1 MPGVWGVWRQCAGPA
16 PLGGL
21 GWGSLGAGAS
31 LGGAWV
37 PALPWRWRPRWASRP
52 APWGRSWSPTA
63 PPYPT
68 PSVKG
73 GPSEA
78 SPHPCH
84 FRWSPQDPSSAA
96 LSLPHDSH
104 QAPGAPGLPGQ
115 ANQAPHSFQTLPLK
129 AWPGGVLKGLR
140 PSPRAGPGCPPPGGG
155 GRPPPTPAAPSHCL
169 KHRDGLPHS
178 WGPCSSTHK
187 VVPESCVGRA
197 GSEPVCPARPSPQC
211 LPWRKVSPRRGRGAR
226 GPHLVSWGPALLPG
240 AGFSGHACSHV
251 GAPSLQGEAG
261 PPGLPGPPVSV
272 LLC

>member
-1 MPGVWGVWRQCAGPA
+1 MARAGGGRSVQFQLWPRPPQNPEHDGVRTRSCLEGRVPSAPLRGVRLWGTDSTASPGQVGAAWPSKQWTCGHQGLRLWIPEGPVPGVWGVWRQCAGPA

-52 APWGRSWSPTA
+52 ATWGHSWSPTA

-140 PSPRAGPGCPPPGGG
+140 PSPRAAQ
-155 GRPPPTPAAPSHCL
+155 AAP
-169 KHRDGLPHS
+169 
-178 WGPCSSTHK
+178 
-187 VVPESCVGRA
+187 
-197 GSEPVCPARPSPQC
+197 PARWRWEASP
-211 LPWRKVSPRRGRGAR
+211 LPRR
-226 GPHLVSWGPALLPG
+226 PVPLP
-240 AGFSGHACSHV
+240 
-251 GAPSLQGEAG
+251 EA
-261 PPGLPGPPVSV
+261 S
-272 LLC
+272 